1 MNGEDSEARKQRQ
14 GTIAKRAQGMGSE
27 TLGGQGR
34 EREVLTWNRRERSV
48 TRLLSLVSIDRQQ
61 AWALLLMLLV

>member
-1 MNGEDSEARKQRQ
+1 
-14 GTIAKRAQGMGSE
+14 MGSE

-61 AWALLLMLLV
+61 AWALLLMLLLMLLV